1 MVKVQRKYR
10 IRRFIITFVL
20 KYLYM
25 DRSSLIIAPI
35 IGEMEDFKRLFGES
49 LSSSNL
55 LLQQV
60 IAHIRQK
67 NGKMMRPMLVLL
79 AAKLLDEVKPAT
91 LHAAASLELLHTA
104 SLVHDDVVDDSTERR
119 GQLSVNALFNN
130 KVAVLAGDYLLA
142 TALVQAGLT
151 RSLGIVD
158 LISALGRELAEGELL
173 QLSNVRNEKFSEEV
187 YFEVIHKKTAALF
200 AACTKAGALSVG
212 ADAEKTEFLRRFGEY
227 IGLCFQIRDDIF
239 DYYESKEIGK
249 PTGNDMLEGKLTL
262 PVLYAL
268 NSTCDEEASALAVR
282 VKAGKATADEIARLI
297 TFAKQHGGIEYAI
310 QKMDNY
316 RDKALE
322 LLSFAPA
329 NDATDALAAYI
340 NYVVEREK

>member
-1 MVKVQRKYR
+1 
-10 IRRFIITFVL
+10 
-20 KYLYM
+20 M

-35 IGEMEDFKRLFGES
+35 IGEMEDFKHLFGES

-60 IAHIRQK
+60 IMHIRQK

-79 AAKLLDEVKPAT
+79 AAKLLGGVRPAT

-104 SLVHDDVVDDSTERR
+104 SLVHDDVVDESTERR
-119 GQLSVNALFNN
+119 GQLSVNAIFNN

-151 RSLGIVD
+151 RNLGIID
-158 LISALGRELAEGELL
+158 LISSLGRELAEGELL
-173 QLSNVRNEKFSEEV
+173 QLSNVSNEQFSEDV
-187 YFEVIHKKTAALF
+187 YFEVIRKKTAALF

-239 DYYESKEIGK
+239 DYYESKEVGK

-262 PVLYAL
+262 PALYAL
-268 NSTCDEEASALAVR
+268 NSTHDKEAAEIALR
-282 VKAGKATADEIARLI
+282 VKSGKATPDEIGRLI
-297 TFAKQHGGIEYAI
+297 AFAKQQGGIEYAVRTMNN
-310 QKMDNY
+310 Q

-322 LLSFAPA
+322 LLSFVPA
-329 NDATDALAAYI
+329 NEVTDALAAYI

>member
-1 MVKVQRKYR
+1 
-10 IRRFIITFVL
+10 
-20 KYLYM
+20 M

-35 IGEMEDFKRLFGES
+35 IGEMEDFKQLFGES

-79 AAKLLDEVKPAT
+79 AAKLLGGVRPST

-104 SLVHDDVVDDSTERR
+104 SLVHDDVVDESTERR
-119 GQLSVNALFNN
+119 GQLSVNAIYNN
-130 KVAVLAGDYLLA
+130 KVAVLTGDYLLA

-151 RSLGIVD
+151 RNLGIID
-158 LISALGRELAEGELL
+158 LISALGRELADGELL
-173 QLSNVRNEKFSEEV
+173 QLSNVSNVHFSEDV
-187 YFEVIHKKTAALF
+187 YFEVIRKKTAALF

-239 DYYESKEIGK
+239 DYYESKEVGK

-262 PVLYAL
+262 PVLFAL
-268 NSTCDEEASALAVR
+268 NSSHDAEACGIALR
-282 VKAGKATADEIARLI
+282 VKSGKATPDEIGRLI
-297 TFAKQHGGIEYAI
+297 AFAKQQGGIEYAI
-310 QKMDNY
+310 RTMDDY
-316 RDKALE
+316 RDKALD
-322 LLSFAPA
+322 LLSFVPD
-329 NDATDALAAYI
+329 NEVKDALAAYI

>member
-1 MVKVQRKYR
+1 
-10 IRRFIITFVL
+10 
-20 KYLYM
+20 M

-35 IGEMEDFKRLFGES
+35 IGEMEDFKHLFGES

-60 IAHIRQK
+60 IMHIRQK

-79 AAKLLDEVKPAT
+79 AAKLLGGVRPAT

-104 SLVHDDVVDDSTERR
+104 SLVHDDVVDESTERR
-119 GQLSVNALFNN
+119 GQLSVNAIFNN

-151 RSLGIVD
+151 RNLGIID
-158 LISALGRELAEGELL
+158 LISSLGRELAEGELL
-173 QLSNVRNEKFSEEV
+173 QLSNVSNEQFSEDV
-187 YFEVIHKKTAALF
+187 YFEVIRKKTAALF

-239 DYYESKEIGK
+239 DYYESKEVGK

-262 PVLYAL
+262 PALYAL
-268 NSTCDEEASALAVR
+268 NSTHDKEAAEIALR
-282 VKAGKATADEIARLI
+282 VKSGKATSDEIGRLI
-297 TFAKQHGGIEYAI
+297 AFAKRQGGIEYAI
-310 QKMDNY
+310 RAMDEY
-316 RDKALE
+316 RNKALD
-322 LLSFAPA
+322 LLSFVP
-329 NDATDALAAYI
+329 DDEVKDALVAYI

>member
-1 MVKVQRKYR
+1 
-10 IRRFIITFVL
+10 
-20 KYLYM
+20 M

-35 IGEMEDFKRLFGES
+35 IGEVEDFKQLFGES

-67 NGKMMRPMLVLL
+67 SGKMMRPMLVLL
-79 AAKLLDEVKPAT
+79 AAKLLGGVKPAT

-119 GQLSVNALFNN
+119 GQLSVNALYNN
-130 KVAVLAGDYLLA
+130 KVAVLTGDYLLA

-151 RSLGIVD
+151 RNIGIID
-158 LISALGRELAEGELL
+158 LISVLGRELADGELL
-173 QLSNVRNEKFSEEV
+173 QLSNVRNEQFSEDV

-212 ADAEKTEFLRRFGEY
+212 ADEEKLEFLRRFGEY

-239 DYYESKEIGK
+239 DYYKSKEIGK

-268 NSTCDEEASALAVR
+268 NSTHDEDAAAIALR
-282 VKAGKATADEIARLI
+282 VKSGKATADEIARLI
-297 TFAKQHGGIEYAI
+297 AFAKQHDGIEYAI
-310 QKMDNY
+310 QTMNGY
-316 RDKALE
+316 RDKALD

-329 NDATDALAAYI
+329 NDVTDALAAYI

>member
-1 MVKVQRKYR
+1 MY
-10 IRRFIITFVL
+10 
-20 KYLYM
+20 
-25 DRSSLIIAPI
+25 RSSLIIAPI
-35 IGEMEDFKRLFGES
+35 IGEMEDFKHLFGES

-60 IAHIRQK
+60 IMHIRQK

-79 AAKLLDEVKPAT
+79 AAKLLGGVRPAT

-104 SLVHDDVVDDSTERR
+104 SLVHDDVVDESTERR
-119 GQLSVNALFNN
+119 GQLSVNAIFNN

-151 RSLGIVD
+151 RNLGIID
-158 LISALGRELAEGELL
+158 LISSLGRELAEGELL
-173 QLSNVRNEKFSEEV
+173 QLSNVSNEQFSEDV
-187 YFEVIHKKTAALF
+187 YFEVIRKKTAALF

-239 DYYESKEIGK
+239 DYYESKEVGK

-262 PVLYAL
+262 PALYAL
-268 NSTCDEEASALAVR
+268 NSTHDKEAAEIALR
-282 VKAGKATADEIARLI
+282 VKSGKATSDEIGRLI
-297 TFAKQHGGIEYAI
+297 AFAKQQGGIEYAVRTMNN
-310 QKMDNY
+310 Q

-322 LLSFAPA
+322 LLSFVPA
-329 NDATDALAAYI
+329 NEVTDALAAYI

>member
-1 MVKVQRKYR
+1 
-10 IRRFIITFVL
+10 
-20 KYLYM
+20 M

-35 IGEMEDFKRLFGES
+35 IGEMEDFKQLFGES

-79 AAKLLDEVKPAT
+79 AAKLLGGVRPST

-104 SLVHDDVVDDSTERR
+104 SLVHDDVVDESTERR
-119 GQLSVNALFNN
+119 GQLSVNAIYNN
-130 KVAVLAGDYLLA
+130 KVAVLTGDYLLA

-151 RSLGIVD
+151 RNLGIID
-158 LISALGRELAEGELL
+158 LISALGRELADGELL
-173 QLSNVRNEKFSEEV
+173 QLSNVSNVHFSEDV
-187 YFEVIHKKTAALF
+187 Y
-200 AACTKAGALSVG
+200 
-212 ADAEKTEFLRRFGEY
+212 FLRRFGEY

-239 DYYESKEIGK
+239 DYYESKEVGK

-268 NSTCDEEASALAVR
+268 NSSHDAEACGIALR
-282 VKAGKATADEIARLI
+282 VKSGKATPDEIGRLI
-297 TFAKQHGGIEYAI
+297 AFAKQQGGIEYAI
-310 QKMDNY
+310 RTMDDY
-316 RDKALE
+316 RDKALD
-322 LLSFAPA
+322 LLSFVPD
-329 NDATDALAAYI
+329 NEVKDALALAAYI

>member
-1 MVKVQRKYR
+1 
-10 IRRFIITFVL
+10 
-20 KYLYM
+20 M

-35 IGEMEDFKRLFGES
+35 IGEMEDFKHLFGES

-60 IAHIRQK
+60 IMHIRQK

-79 AAKLLDEVKPAT
+79 AAKLLGGVRPAT

-104 SLVHDDVVDDSTERR
+104 SLVHDDVVDESTERR
-119 GQLSVNALFNN
+119 GQLSVNAIFNN

-151 RSLGIVD
+151 RNLGIID
-158 LISALGRELAEGELL
+158 LISSLGRELAEGELL
-173 QLSNVRNEKFSEEV
+173 QLSNVSNEQFSEDV
-187 YFEVIHKKTAALF
+187 YFEVIRKKTAALF

-239 DYYESKEIGK
+239 DYYESKEVGK

-262 PVLYAL
+262 PALYAL
-268 NSTCDEEASALAVR
+268 NSTHDKEAAEIALR
-282 VKAGKATADEIARLI
+282 VKSGKATSDEIGRLI
-297 TFAKQHGGIEYAI
+297 AFAKRQGGIEYAI
-310 QKMDNY
+310 RAMDEY
-316 RDKALE
+316 RNKARH
-322 LLSFAPA
+322 LLSFVP
-329 NDATDALAAYI
+329 DDEVKDALAAYI